1 MTDQPPQVN
10 VKVNIL
16 PFGTTSVSI
25 KSTQGEVQ
33 KKSDDRA
40 QYIAPP
46 TTNTELVEFYFDGDN
61 YYVPSTTGG
70 LI

>member
-1 MTDQPPQVN
+1 MTDHQPQVN

-16 PFGTTSVSI
+16 PFGTTTVSI
-25 KSTQGEVQ
+25 RSTHCEIQRKSN
-33 KKSDDRA
+33 DRP

-46 TTNTELVEFYFDGDN
+46 TTNTDLVEFYFDGDN

-70 LI
+70 AF